1 MNDAFSAHN
10 GTELAMD
17 IRQKCNLWWPH
28 FAEFPEFCA
37 FLHSQNLENS
47 FSVMKKLMFTLAAVA
62 VAFTSAQ
69 AQKQMG
75 EEHNIEVS
83 FNPFSGSPIDA
94 SVIKYRKFLDDDAA
108 LRVSLGLNN
117 TTNSYLVAPEN
128 TLQQSGAEGTITH
141 PDLFLTN
148 NASSWSL
155 SLGYE
160 KHFRGTDNLSPYVA
174 LAVGYGSNTANL
186 TREHFSALNI
196 LDASA
201 AGSWEG
207 ETDPANW
214 GVWSYSNIV
223 KSNQLNV
230 DLLFGADYYINDAI
244 YVGFEAG
251 LRFSNTAGITSTI
264 STTDDNAF
272 NIYFDGGSGSGGDDA
287 LVVNTLSDGNYQ
299 WSSATPVEY
308 IINGEPWLPG
318 NQPLYEAVDNL
329 WADWT
334 SQSPDTEDSL
344 FDDPRAA
351 YFNGSNFLGTY
362 STGML
367 RVGFLFN

>member
-1 MNDAFSAHN
+1 MQS
-10 GTELAMD
+10 
-17 IRQKCNLWWPH
+17 WWTD
-28 FAEFPEFCA
+28 FAEFPKFCA

-62 VAFTSAQ
+62 VALTSAQ

-75 EEHNIEVS
+75 DEHNIEVS

-94 SVIKYRKFLDDDAA
+94 SVIKYRMFMDDDAA

-117 TTNSYLVAPEN
+117 TSNSYLVVPEN
-128 TLQQSGAEGTITH
+128 SLQQLGAEGTITH

-148 NASSWSL
+148 TTSSWSL

-174 LAVGYGSNTANL
+174 LAVGYGSNTVDL

-201 AGSWEG
+201 PVVWEG

-214 GVWSYSNIV
+214 GVWSYSNV
-223 KSNQLNV
+223 VTSNQLNV
-230 DLLFGADYYINDAI
+230 DVLFGADYYFNDAI

-251 LRFSNTAGITSTI
+251 LRFSNTAGISSTI

-272 NIYFDGGSGSGGDDA
+272 NIYFDGGSGSGGDGA

-308 IINGEPWLPG
+308 IINGEPWLP
-318 NQPLYEAVDNL
+318 NQQPLYEAVDAL
-329 WADWT
+329 WSNWDE
-334 SQSPDTEDSL
+334 QSPANEDL
-344 FDDPRAA
+344 AGQGREAF
-351 YFNGSNFLGTY
+351 FNGSNFLGTY